1 MNEDEQTQS
10 AFSAPNRR
18 DAYLQNK
25 AEQKGLSYTDI
36 LFDNIFGLDNE
47 YESAGEAVKKAF
59 VEDPYGTIGGM
70 ATSAYEGAVDFVR
83 NPYEGVKGI
92 VEETAGSIKRVAT
105 ENLDEK
111 LNRMYG
117 VTYEE
122 ATPDQVTKARE
133 SNASDVMTVAGVIPA
148 AKVVG
153 AVGKELTQGIVDL
166 LPERR
171 VDLTET
177 KLPYKATLGPRAGSG
192 KERPSDKKAEA
203 LGFKDTVYHSSTRE
217 QEGFSGEF
225 TEFDLGKTT
234 GGLRTGQDLLG
245 VHVGTARAAAERNYY
260 ARGEDKGE
268 LKGYTMELRA
278 RTDDPVTKEEI
289 AKLLNKKPKEFFDK
303 PTGPFSEKD
312 LKVLLNQYN
321 DLLYKSKDRDYISA
335 ANAKERERV
344 TAIKMRKELA
354 REGFTHIPYIND
366 VEDPGSTSLIMLV
379 DRPKG
384 SPAVLRDA
392 TAEFDPKKITSP
404 DLRFAE
410 GGMTLDEQTLNA
422 FSKSKADRARYSAA
436 RLVPYIPEQKGLSY
450 TDLLF
455 DNIFGI
461 DNDYETGGEAF
472 RKAFQEDSLG
482 TIKDVAVNTA
492 TGLAEGL
499 KDLVTKPVETV
510 EKTFMSAY
518 DAADRITGESLDER
532 LKRMYGVSYK
542 NATDDQVTKAR
553 EATASDAMATAAIVP
568 ALKGASLVGKGAA
581 KAAAVDVLPELAQSA
596 NAIIRLDDVFRGEG
610 KITTSLATA
619 TKPYAVRLTGQS
631 QIDDMIKSGTIRPKE
646 GGYGKDKKS
655 TLYFGEMDEA
665 IPNSVFT
672 RPTEG
677 KEYSIVA
684 DSSKIAGREGPIPL
698 DDLLHIWTK
707 KDGELV
713 DVLPEIRQKNTS
725 FDQTSDALGT
735 AVLGATLTAK
745 PKLTKP
751 RMFATTEDG
760 KLKLNPE
767 SLMEFYSPT
776 VDAIKS
782 MEFPSKGYKG
792 SELVKFLQT
801 KAPGVRR
808 AELDAMDIG
817 IDPMKRYTR
826 EEAVALAEKKAYKVT
841 AKEYDD
847 PANTSIQ
854 RQQVKDREVSSTTLV
869 VDAVPNSPDSPAFYP
884 NLDRTHY
891 NDSTIAHSRVSIRE
905 NNNGEN
911 YLLVEEIQ
919 SDLVQK
925 GAAKSRGPVSRDV
938 AYSELLENMPMGKD
952 DKAFFKKNKEALTE
966 YFKIGSEDTRL
977 SKAKKDGLPV
987 SAEEEAKLEARRAKL
1002 RETFDIEEMGRAF
1015 GNKDYDAKTFLDR
1028 ITNYSYES
1036 PPIAEKR
1043 MRAIGK
1049 SPLTEDSDA
1058 VRLALQVAMSKASQE
1073 GVSSIVIPNL
1083 QRIVTSGRARLGS
1096 KEYDSY
1102 MAKSSGF
1109 TKTYKDG
1116 VQNFISQL
1124 KEQFGDGIQIKTIDL
1139 PYFSDKG
1146 YANGVEQTLDNT
1158 AIQIDFSGLKDVDF
1172 NIGSFAEG
1180 GMVEEEQ
1187 MNRLMQQGGM
1197 ADDGMSREPVTGNN
1211 IPPGALASEVRD
1223 DVDAKLSGGEYVV
1236 PADVLRYYGVRF
1248 FEDLR
1253 SQAKQGMME
1262 MESAGRIGGVPV
1274 DPRGVP
1280 MQGQDEELT
1289 PEEEQMLAQAMSGM
1303 AEGGT
1308 VFNRGDFTM
1317 DSNAMTSKVY
1327 FNPTTGKKQSINFLG
1342 GQPLGG
1348 IPDGFVPWTQA
1359 LQDTYDATKPATPKP
1374 KKKNNNGDDGFGNPE
1389 VTTNSYDAWAD
1400 ENYEAITNDPFKF
1413 GMDLLKNP
1421 NDDGGL
1427 FGVLTGKDKDILN
1440 IAGAN
1445 AALKRLEAQ
1454 NKVDSPEYRALTEE
1468 VKKYVGGLSLVEK
1481 GLISTGVVGMGN
1493 QYDAAIRRKEG
1504 ENPPATP
1511 APTPASATVKPDG
1524 GTNDNDNDDN
1534 NGGTSYR
1541 PPVKDSSGGSFT
1553 NSGYS
1558 PASTPAA
1565 PAATPTPK
1573 PVTRFEANQYT
1584 SNNPPAPRPAP
1595 KPLTKFEA
1603 NQFTSLAKGGLV
1615 AKPKKPRAKTKG
1627 LAGKQ

>member
-1 MNEDEQTQS
+1 MNEDEQTLN

-18 DAYLQNK
+18 DAYTQ
-25 AEQKGLSYTDI
+25 ARAATPEQKGLSYTDL

-47 YESAGEAVKKAF
+47 YESTGETIKKAL
-59 VEDPYGTIGGM
+59 VEDPYGTVKGM
-70 ATSAYEGAVDFVR
+70 ATNAYEGAVDFAR

-92 VEETAGSIKRVAT
+92 IEDTAGSIKRVAT
-105 ENLDEK
+105 EDLDEK

-122 ATPDQVTKARE
+122 ATPLQVTKAKE
-133 SNASDVMTVAGVIPA
+133 VVAGDVMTTAGVIP
-148 AKVVG
+148 VVKG
-153 AVGKELTQGIVDL
+153 
-166 LPERR
+166 
-171 VDLTET
+171 
-177 KLPYKATLGPRAGSG
+177 
-192 KERPSDKKAEA
+192 
-203 LGFKDTVYHSSTRE
+203 
-217 QEGFSGEF
+217 
-225 TEFDLGKTT
+225 
-234 GGLRTGQDLLG
+234 
-245 VHVGTARAAAERNYY
+245 VGT
-260 ARGEDKGE
+260 
-268 LKGYTMELRA
+268 
-278 RTDDPVTKEEI
+278 
-289 AKLLNKKPKEFFDK
+289 
-303 PTGPFSEKD
+303 
-312 LKVLLNQYN
+312 
-321 DLLYKSKDRDYISA
+321 
-335 ANAKERERV
+335 
-344 TAIKMRKELA
+344 
-354 REGFTHIPYIND
+354 
-366 VEDPGSTSLIMLV
+366 
-379 DRPKG
+379 
-384 SPAVLRDA
+384 
-392 TAEFDPKKITSP
+392 
-404 DLRFAE
+404 
-410 GGMTLDEQTLNA
+410 
-422 FSKSKADRARYSAA
+422 
-436 RLVPYIPEQKGLSY
+436 
-450 TDLLF
+450 
-455 DNIFGI
+455 
-461 DNDYETGGEAF
+461 
-472 RKAFQEDSLG
+472 
-482 TIKDVAVNTA
+482 VA
-492 TGLAEGL
+492 
-499 KDLVTKPVETV
+499 
-510 EKTFMSAY
+510 
-518 DAADRITGESLDER
+518 
-532 LKRMYGVSYK
+532 
-542 NATDDQVTKAR
+542 
-553 EATASDAMATAAIVP
+553 
-568 ALKGASLVGKGAA
+568 KGAA
-581 KAAAVDVLPELAQSA
+581 RVAMNATDVLPE
-596 NAIIRLDDVFRGEG
+596 V
-610 KITTSLATA
+610 
-619 TKPYAVRLTGQS
+619 GQIES
-631 QIDDMIKSGTIRPKE
+631 
-646 GGYGKDKKS
+646 
-655 TLYFGEMDEA
+655 
-665 IPNSVFT
+665 SVFN
-672 RPTEG
+672 
-677 KEYSIVA
+677 KEDVK
-684 DSSKIAGREGPIPL
+684 DFPEEKPL
-698 DDLLHIWTK
+698 
-707 KDGELV
+707 
-713 DVLPEIRQKNTS
+713 S
-725 FDQTSDALGT
+725 
-735 AVLGATLTAK
+735 ATK

-792 SELVKFLQT
+792 SELIKFLQT

-817 IDPMKRYTR
+817 VDPMKRYTR
-826 EEAVALAEKKAYKVT
+826 EEAVALAENKAYKVT

-847 PANTSIQ
+847 PANTSMQ

-977 SKAKKDGLPV
+977 SKAKKDGLSV
-987 SAEEEAKLEARRAKL
+987 SAEEEAKLEARSAKL

-1028 ITNYSYES
+1028 ITSYSYES

-1102 MAKSSGF
+1102 MGKSSGF

-1116 VQNFISQL
+1116 VQNFIFQL

-1303 AEGGT
+1303 AEGGD
-1308 VFNRGDFTM
+1308 VFDRGDFTM
-1317 DSNAMTSKVY
+1317 TSNAMTSQLY
-1327 FNPTTGKKQSINFLG
+1327 FNPSTGEKKTINFMG
-1342 GQPLGG
+1342 DDPLGG
-1348 IPDGFVPWTQA
+1348 PVPAGFVLWTQA
-1359 LQDTYDATKPATPKP
+1359 LQDTYDATNPATPKP
-1374 KKKNNNGDDGFGNPE
+1374 KKKKRDDDGFGNPE

-1400 ENYEAITNDPFKF
+1400 ENYDAITNDPFKF

-1454 NKVDSPEYRALTEE
+1454 NKVDSPEYRSLSEE

-1493 QYDAAIRRKEG
+1493 QYDAAIRRKQG
-1504 ENPPATP
+1504 DKTPPTTSSGTP
-1511 APTPASATVKPDG
+1511 SAAAPVKADS
-1524 GTNDNDNDDN
+1524 GTNGNNKKSDNDNN

-1595 KPLTKFEA
+1595 APPLTRSQA
-1603 NQFTSLAKGGLV
+1603 NQFTSLAEGGLV